1 MKVTSQKVIDLAKSQ
16 IGVKEQPADSNTV
29 KYNTAYYGKVVKGS
43 AYPWCCV
50 FIWWLFNQLGA
61 SELFYGG
68 KKTAS
73 CTTLYNYYKK
83 CGQVVSTPKPGD
95 LVFFKF
101 NKKTIQHIG
110 VCVSS
115 TASSITTIDGNTGV
129 GNEANGGAV
138 MQRTRSKS
146 NVYGYARPAYASGI
160 VVASDPGIK
169 DYSLVFDAAYYAN
182 RYPDLRAAFGTDSAK
197 LLQHFIQYG
206 MSEGRQAKSTF
217 NVTVYKARYSDLQ
230 AAFGDDIQKYY
241 EHYIQFGYKEGR
253 KAV

>member
-1 MKVTSQKVIDLAKSQ
+1 MKTTADKIIALARSQV
-16 IGVKEQPADSNTV
+16 GVKEQPANSNTV
-29 KYNTAYYGKVVKGS
+29 KYNTAYYGKTVKGS
-43 AYPWCCV
+43 WYPWCCV

-95 LVFFKF
+95 LVFFKLD
-101 NKKTIQHIG
+101 KSTIQHIG
-110 VCVSS
+110 LCVSS
-115 TASSITTIDGNTGV
+115 TATTITTIDGNTGT
-129 GNEANGGAV
+129 GNDANGGAV

-146 NVYGYARPAYASGI
+146 LVYGYARPAYAAETA
-160 VVASDPGIK
+160 ASTVK

-182 RYPDLRAAFGTDSAK
+182 RYADLKDAFGTDSAK

-230 AAFGDDIQKYY
+230 AAFGDDLQKYY
-241 EHYIQFGYKEGR
+241 EHYIQFGYSEGR

>member
-1 MKVTSQKVIDLAKSQ
+1 MKVTAQKVIELAKSQ
-16 IGVKEQPADSNTV
+16 IGVKEHPADSNTV

-83 CGQVVSTPKPGD
+83 RGQAVSTPKPGD

-115 TASSITTIDGNTGV
+115 TASSITTLDGNTGV

-182 RYPDLRAAFGTDSAK
+182 RYPDIRAAFGTDSAK

-230 AAFGDDIQKYY
+230 AAFGDDLQKYY

>member
-1 MKVTSQKVIDLAKSQ
+1 MKVTAQKVIELAKSQ

-29 KYNTAYYGKVVKGS
+29 KYNTTYYGKVVKGS

-115 TASSITTIDGNTGV
+115 TANSITTIDGNTGV

-138 MQRTRSKS
+138 MLRTRAKS
-146 NVYGYARPAYASGI
+146 NVYGYARPAYAVETATST
-160 VVASDPGIK
+160 VK

-182 RYPDLRAAFGTDSAK
+182 RYPDLKAAFGADPAK
-197 LLQHFIQYG
+197 LLNHFKQYG

-217 NVTVYKARYSDLQ
+217 NVTVYKARYSDLR
-230 AAFGDDIQKYY
+230 AAFGDNLQKYY
-241 EHYIQFGYKEGR
+241 EHYIQCGYKEGR

>member
-1 MKVTSQKVIDLAKSQ
+1 MKVTAQKVIDLAKSQ
-16 IGVKEQPADSNTV
+16 LGVKEQPADSNTV

-43 AYPWCCV
+43 VYPWCCV

-138 MQRTRSKS
+138 MLRTRAKS
-146 NVYGYARPAYASGI
+146 NVYGYARPAYASETA
-160 VVASDPGIK
+160 ASTVR

-182 RYPDLRAAFGTDSAK
+182 RYPDLKAAFGTDPAK
-197 LLQHFIQYG
+197 LLNHFKQYG
-206 MSEGRQAKSTF
+206 MIEGRQAKSTF
-217 NVTVYKARYSDLQ
+217 NVTVYKARYSDLR
-230 AAFGDDIQKYY
+230 AAFGDNLPKYY
-241 EHYIQFGYKEGR
+241 EHYIQCGYKEGR

>member
-1 MKVTSQKVIDLAKSQ
+1 MKVTAQKVIELAKSQ

-29 KYNTAYYGKVVKGS
+29 KYNTAYYGKVVKGRW
-43 AYPWCCV
+43 YPWCCA

-138 MQRTRSKS
+138 MLRTRAKS
-146 NVYGYARPAYASGI
+146 NVYGYARPAYAVETATST
-160 VVASDPGIK
+160 VK
-169 DYSLVFDAAYYAN
+169 DYSLVFDASYYAN
-182 RYPDLRAAFGTDSAK
+182 RYPDLKAAFGTDPAK
-197 LLQHFIQYG
+197 LLNHFKQYG
-206 MSEGRQAKSTF
+206 MCEGRQAKSTF
-217 NVTVYKARYSDLQ
+217 NVTVYKARYSDLR
-230 AAFGDDIQKYY
+230 AAFGDDLPKYY
-241 EHYIQFGYKEGR
+241 EHYIQCGYKEGR

>member
-1 MKVTSQKVIDLAKSQ
+1 MKVTAQKVIELAKSQ

-50 FIWWLFNQLGA
+50 FIWWLFNQLVA

-138 MQRTRSKS
+138 MLRTRAKS
-146 NVYGYARPAYASGI
+146 NVYGYARPAYAAETATST
-160 VVASDPGIK
+160 VK

-182 RYPDLRAAFGTDSAK
+182 RYPDLKAAFGTDAEK
-197 LLQHFIQYG
+197 LLNHFKQYG
-206 MSEGRQAKSTF
+206 MCEGRQAKSTF
-217 NVTVYKARYSDLQ
+217 NVTVYKARYSDLR
-230 AAFGDDIQKYY
+230 AAFGDNLPKYY